1 MTRKSDEN
9 WTEWLSAEA
18 GGDEDR
24 ADAALGR
31 AMRGVLRHVPPP
43 ALSAQLLQSA
53 SAPRALLEARSE
65 RLIAAGL
72 VALALVM
79 TILPVAV
86 VVALLVTDAGRVV
99 TSIARVCVWLTD
111 WLSAGVSIWSVLSAT
126 GEGLGHAVSSPAASA
141 VLTIALVLAS
151 SALLALNRYLPGE
164 RS

>member
-9 WTEWLSAEA
+9 WTEWLAA
-18 GGDEDR
+18 DAAGDEAR

-53 SAPRALLEARSE
+53 AAPRALLEARTE
-65 RLIAAGL
+65 RWIGAGL

-86 VVALLVTDAGRVV
+86 VVGLLVTDAGRVV
-99 TSIARVCVWLTD
+99 TSIARVCVWMTG
-111 WLSAGVSIWSVLSAT
+111 WLSAGVSIWSVLSVT
-126 GEGLGHAVSSPAASA
+126 GEGLSQAASSPAMSA
-141 VLTIALVLAS
+141 VLTIGLVLAS